1 MSSVI
6 IKILSG
12 VHLGAEIELVEGT
25 WVFGRDD
32 HCDIILSDKSI
43 ESRHAAFV
51 VQTENGLNLTFQGL
65 DGQVMT
71 PADDP
76 IQPGNLIPGSIY
88 KLGNV
93 YFAWG
98 SKEATSEFWLNVTKT
113 VIALSTPKMGSA
125 NDEAMSFTNF
135 EQSPRQTGTAKEVL
149 ADSKS
154 VVSEAIQTSRES
166 SQARK
171 GNRLALATCTM
182 MLILAGVSL
191 YQINKPNVSNVEAAN
206 GAVVTQNDSMPKA
219 VDQMIK
225 DGQFADVKL
234 SQLANGSFVLTGSV
248 RDDAERGRLVSLAR
262 GLKEPVVINVSVDS
276 DYTLAL
282 QSAFNTM
289 DFWPTVSLKK
299 NPQGDELVV
308 SAYMLSNIVEEKAFA
323 EAQRNVPGLMVG
335 LSDRPIKVQRKIRH
349 REYMQ
354 KVFVDAFRAYQLADI
369 QVEYLPGRVRFIST
383 LTPALR
389 DKLDKA
395 VAQIHQKSPVP
406 VNIEV
411 VNLGSHQALSVTTT
425 PSLDE
430 PGVSSDDTFY
440 VVGVSGGALKFVTLS
455 TGEKI
460 FVGGR
465 LPGGYTL
472 ESIEYNQL
480 VLSKNKKRINY
491 PLKVT
496 K

>member
-12 VHLGAEIELVEGT
+12 VHLGAEIELVDGT

-43 ESRHAAFV
+43 ESRHVAFV
-51 VQTENGLNLTFQGL
+51 VQTEKGLNLTYQAL

-76 IQPGNLIPGSIY
+76 ILAGNLIPGSIY

-98 SKEATSEFWLNVTKT
+98 SKDATSEFWLNVTKT
-113 VIALSTPKMGSA
+113 VIALSMPKVGGA
-125 NDEAMSFTNF
+125 DEEALSFTNF
-135 EQSPRQTGTAKEVL
+135 EQSRREAEMTKEVL

-154 VVSEAIQTSRES
+154 VVSEAIQTSRDS

-171 GNRLALATCTM
+171 GNRLVLACVM
-182 MLILAGVSL
+182 ACVLAGVSF
-191 YQINKPNVSNVEAAN
+191 YQLNKSEVNSIAGET
-206 GAVVTQNDSMPKA
+206 VTAQTGSMSA
-219 VDQMIK
+219 DVAQLIK

-234 SQLANGSFVLTGSV
+234 SRMANGSYVLSGSV

-289 DFWPTVSLKK
+289 DFWPQVTLKK
-299 NPQGDELVV
+299 NPDGDELVV

-323 EAQRNVPGLMVG
+323 EAQRNVPGLMLG
-335 LSDRPIKVQRKIRH
+335 SGDRPIKVQRKIRH

-354 KVFVDAFRAYQLADI
+354 KVFVDAFRAYQLSDI

-395 VAQIHQKSPVP
+395 VAHIHSKSPVP
-406 VNIEV
+406 VTIEV
-411 VNLGSHQALSVTTT
+411 VNLGSHQASSVTTT

-455 TGEKI
+455 TGEKV

-465 LPGGYTL
+465 LPGGYIL
-472 ESIEYNQL
+472 EAIEYNQL